1 MTAATP
7 VSVGK
12 VNASGSEDALFLKV
26 FSGEVLTS
34 FEQSTVTAGAEMV
47 RSISSGK
54 SATFPVMGRI
64 AASYHT
70 PGAEITGSDVNHNEK
85 VITINDLLISS
96 VFLSNLEEAK
106 NHWDVRSA
114 YSTEIGRALAFQKDK
129 HILQTIG
136 QAAQASANVGD
147 TSYASGTVLT
157 NTSIASATAATA
169 ANAMID
175 SLFDAAKQ
183 LDANYV
189 PKEGRKAFIRLEE
202 YYKMANATNAVNID
216 YSGGANGGVK
226 EGKVMKVAGIELV
239 PTAHFGDIAADL
251 SSNTGVPG
259 GSATQGGSNPQQVN
273 LANYVCLVSHP
284 SAAGTVKLMDLASEM
299 DYDMRRQGTLMVSKY
314 AMGHGVLRPEAAVGI
329 KEA

>member
-1 MTAATP
+1 MANASP

-12 VNASGSEDALFLKV
+12 VNAGGSEDALFLKV
-26 FSGEVLTS
+26 FAGEVLTS
-34 FEQSTVTAGAEMV
+34 FERASKTQGADME
-47 RSISSGK
+47 RSIASGK
-54 SATFPVMGRI
+54 SATFPVMGRVG
-64 AASYHT
+64 ASYHT
-70 PGAEITGSDVNHNEK
+70 AGAEITGSDINHNEK

-96 VFLSNLEEAK
+96 VFLSNIEEAK

-114 YSTEIGRALAFQKDK
+114 YSQEIGRALAFTKDK

-136 QAAQASANVGD
+136 QAAQGSANVAD

-157 NTSIASATAATA
+157 NTGIASATASTA

-189 PKEGRKAFIRLEE
+189 PSEGRKCFMRLEE
-202 YYKMANATNAVNID
+202 YYKLANATNAVNVD
-216 YSGGANGGVK
+216 FSGKGSIAD
-226 EGKVMKVAGIELV
+226 GKVLKIAGIELV
-239 PTAHFGDIAADL
+239 PVAHFV
-251 SSNTGVPG
+251 SSNVNSGVEQ
-259 GSATQGGSNPQQVN
+259 GSATAGGSNPQAVD
-273 LANYVCLVSHP
+273 LSNYVALVSHP
-284 SAAGTVKLMDLASEM
+284 SAVGTVKLMDLGVEKE
-299 DYDMRRQGTLMVSKY
+299 YDIRRQGTLMVAKY

>member
-1 MTAATP
+1 MANASP
-7 VSVGK
+7 VSVGQ
-12 VNASGSEDALFLKV
+12 VNATGTEDALFLKV
-26 FSGEVLTS
+26 FAGEVLTS
-34 FEQSTVTAGAEMV
+34 FERASKTQGADME

-54 SATFPVMGRI
+54 SATFPVMGRVG
-64 AASYHT
+64 ASYHT
-70 PGAEITGSDVNHNEK
+70 AGAEITGSDINHNEK

-96 VFLSNLEEAK
+96 VFLSNIEEAK

-114 YSTEIGRALAFQKDK
+114 YSQEIGRALAFTKDK

-136 QAAQASANVGD
+136 QAAQGSANVAD

-157 NTSIASATAATA
+157 NTSIASATASTA

-189 PKEGRKAFIRLEE
+189 PSEGRKCFMRLEE
-202 YYKMANATNAVNID
+202 YYKLANATNAVNVD
-216 YSGGANGGVK
+216 FSGKGSIAD
-226 EGKVMKVAGIELV
+226 GKVLKIAGIELV
-239 PTAHFGDIAADL
+239 PVAHFV
-251 SSNTGVPG
+251 SSNVNSGVDQ
-259 GSATQGGSNPQQVN
+259 GSATAGGSNPQAVD
-273 LANYVCLVSHP
+273 LSNYVALVSHP
-284 SAAGTVKLMDLASEM
+284 SAVGTVKLMDLGVEKE
-299 DYDMRRQGTLMVSKY
+299 YDIRRQGTLMVAKY

>member
-1 MTAATP
+1 MAAATP

-26 FSGEVLTS
+26 FAGEVLTS
-34 FEQSTVTAGAEMV
+34 FERASVTAGAEMV

-54 SATFPVMGRI
+54 SATFPVMGRV

-136 QAAQASANVGD
+136 LASQASANVSD
-147 TSYASGTVLT
+147 SGYGAGTTVT
-157 NTSIASATAATA
+157 DSNIASATDATA
-169 ANAMID
+169 AQAMID
-175 SLFDAAKQ
+175 ALFDAAKA
-183 LDANYV
+183 LDDNYV
-189 PKEGRKAFIRLEE
+189 PAEGRKAFLRTEE

-216 YSGGANGGVK
+216 FSGQGSIA
-226 EGKVMKVAGIELV
+226 EGRVMKVAGIELV
-239 PTAHFGDIAADL
+239 PTPHFVASDL
-251 SSNTGVPG
+251 SSSTAVDA
-259 GSATQGGSNPQQVN
+259 GSAIGTYPQRVN
-273 LANYVCLVSHP
+273 LANYVALVCHP
-284 SAAGTVKLMDLASEM
+284 SAAGTVKLMDLATEM
-299 DYDMRRQGTLMVSKY
+299 EYDIRRQGTLMVAKY

>member
-1 MTAATP
+1 MANASP

-26 FSGEVLTS
+26 FAGEVLTS
-34 FEQSTVTAGAEMV
+34 FERASKTQGADME

-54 SATFPVMGRI
+54 SATFPVMGRVG
-64 AASYHT
+64 ASYHT
-70 PGAEITGSDVNHNEK
+70 AGAEITGSDVNHNEK

-96 VFLSNLEEAK
+96 VFLSNIEEAK

-114 YSTEIGRALAFQKDK
+114 YSQEIGRALAFTKDK

-136 QAAQASANVGD
+136 QAAQASANVADSG
-147 TSYASGTVLT
+147 YASGTVLT
-157 NTSIASATAATA
+157 NTGIASATDSTA
-169 ANAMID
+169 ANAMIS

-189 PKEGRKAFIRLEE
+189 PSEGRKCFMRLEE
-202 YYKMANATNAVNID
+202 YYKLANATNAVNVD
-216 YSGGANGGVK
+216 FSGKGSIAD
-226 EGKVMKVAGIELV
+226 GKVLKIAGIELV
-239 PTAHFGDIAADL
+239 PVAHFV
-251 SSNTGVPG
+251 SSNVNSGVDQ
-259 GSATQGGSNPQQVN
+259 GSATAGGSNPQAVD
-273 LANYVCLVSHP
+273 LSNYVALVSHP
-284 SAAGTVKLMDLASEM
+284 SAVGTVKLMDLGVEKE
-299 DYDMRRQGTLMVSKY
+299 YDIRRQGTLMVAKY

>member
-1 MTAATP
+1 MANASP
-7 VSVGK
+7 VSVGQ
-12 VNASGSEDALFLKV
+12 VNATGTEDALFLKV
-26 FSGEVLTS
+26 FAGEVLTS
-34 FEQSTVTAGAEMV
+34 FERASKTQGADME

-54 SATFPVMGRI
+54 SATFPVMGRVG
-64 AASYHT
+64 ASYHT
-70 PGAEITGSDVNHNEK
+70 AGAEITGSDINHNEK

-96 VFLSNLEEAK
+96 VFLSNIEEAK

-114 YSTEIGRALAFQKDK
+114 YSQEIGRALAFTKDK

-147 TSYASGTVLT
+147 SGYASGTVLT
-157 NTSIASATAATA
+157 NTSIASATASTA

-189 PKEGRKAFIRLEE
+189 PSEGRKCFMRLEE
-202 YYKMANATNAVNID
+202 YYKLANATNAVNVD
-216 YSGGANGGVK
+216 FSGKGSIAD
-226 EGKVMKVAGIELV
+226 GKVLKIAGIELV
-239 PTAHFGDIAADL
+239 PVAHFV
-251 SSNTGVPG
+251 SSNVNSGVDQ
-259 GSATQGGSNPQQVN
+259 GSATAGGSNPQAVD
-273 LANYVCLVSHP
+273 LSNYVALVSHP
-284 SAAGTVKLMDLASEM
+284 SAVGTVKLMDLGVEKE
-299 DYDMRRQGTLMVSKY
+299 YDIRRQGTLMVAKY